1 MGFADEIE
9 AKARTAQ
16 SVQDQTS
23 RSGGYKDAYNQLK
36 QWDNATSAS
45 QSCVDLN
52 RKFGGGW
59 LEFGMAEMGRR
70 NKTRAKKYFD
80 EARKDRDWR
89 EMAERKIDEI
99 NNPEKY
105 EK

>member
-1 MGFADEIE
+1 
-9 AKARTAQ
+9 
-16 SVQDQTS
+16 
-23 RSGGYKDAYNQLK
+23 
-36 QWDNATSAS
+36 
-45 QSCVDLN
+45 
-52 RKFGGGW
+52 
-59 LEFGMAEMGRR
+59 MGRR